1 MNIKKAKEI
10 YFKLRY
16 IERITDYARLSNYEK
31 KAEEEVRKI
40 YSTLNQY
47 YFTKI
52 NDEVKINQDEF
63 DSLLS
68 SFIKYNEL
76 SQKYNNE
83 NRKFLFEN
91 PEKIVEWF
99 ESQNNMCGYCG
110 ITQTELQEVKVKRD
124 GNLTLNKKTK
134 RSQGILE
141 IEQKIP
147 VVNTTKAYDDFNN
160 LILACPL
167 CNNAKSN
174 LIDEESWREIFVD
187 SMRKYYEK
195 ILGKELLN
203 TKP

>member
-16 IERITDYARLSNYEK
+16 VERITDYARLSNYEK
-31 KAEEEVRKI
+31 KPEEEIRKI
-40 YSTLNQY
+40 YSSLNQY

-63 DSLLS
+63 DSVLS

-76 SQKYNNE
+76 NQKYNNE

-110 ITQTELQEVKVKRD
+110 ISQTELQEVKVKRD

-134 RSQGILE
+134 RSQGTLE
-141 IEQKIP
+141 IEQKTP
-147 VVNTTKAYDDFNN
+147 VGNTTKPYLDFNN

-174 LIDEESWREIFVD
+174 LIDEESWRELFVD

-203 TKP
+203 KKP